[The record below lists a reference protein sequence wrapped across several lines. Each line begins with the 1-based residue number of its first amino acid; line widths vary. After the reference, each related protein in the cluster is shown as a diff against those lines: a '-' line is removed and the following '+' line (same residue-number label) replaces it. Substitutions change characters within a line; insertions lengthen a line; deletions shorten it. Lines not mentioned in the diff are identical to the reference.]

1 LQSATEKFKA
11 QGVGV
16 VAISYDNEAI
26 LRDFAKRHGI
36 TYPLLADPHS
46 ELIRQYGV
54 LDERATGFTKGM
66 AHPGYFYVTPDGRI
80 KEAFF
85 ETAYT
90 DRFTANNLLLKLF
103 PELEEGGRSVPAPHV
118 GLTLSQSDQAVV
130 AGSRITI
137 GLDVTLPEGVHV
149 YAPGV
154 TGYKPISLQLEPAGE
169 LRPLQAV
176 YPDAKS
182 LFLPAIG
189 ETVPVFEGRFR
200 ITQDLV
206 VASKA
211 TFIKS
216 VGKGQKLTVAGSL
229 RYQACDETKCFLP
242 AEIPVSWEIQVA
254 PLDLKRAPAA
264 AQHK

>member
-1 LQSATEKFKA
+1 VKVSGSASAQEK
-11 QGVGV
+11 G
-16 VAISYDNEAI
+16 
-26 LRDFAKRHGI
+26 
-36 TYPLLADPHS
+36 PLTAGQMAPAFH
-46 ELIRQYGV
+46 
-54 LDERATGFTKGM
+54 ATDQNGK
-66 AHPGYFYVTPDGRI
+66 

-90 DRFTANNLLLKLF
+90 DHFTANNLLLKPF
-103 PELEEGGRSVPAPHV
+103 PELEEGGGCNVPAPQV

-130 AGSRITI
+130 AESRITI
-137 GLDVTLPEGVHV
+137 GLDVTFPEGVHV

-154 TGYKPISLQLEPAGE
+154 TGYKPLSLQLEPAGE

-176 YPDAKS
+176 YPDAS
-182 LFLPAIG
+182 FLFLPAIG

-216 VGKGQKLTVAGSL
+216 VGKGRKLTLAGSL
-229 RYQACDETKCFLP
+229 RYQACDQTKCFLP

-254 PLDLKRAPAA
+254 PLDLERAPAVV
-264 AQHK
+264 QHK